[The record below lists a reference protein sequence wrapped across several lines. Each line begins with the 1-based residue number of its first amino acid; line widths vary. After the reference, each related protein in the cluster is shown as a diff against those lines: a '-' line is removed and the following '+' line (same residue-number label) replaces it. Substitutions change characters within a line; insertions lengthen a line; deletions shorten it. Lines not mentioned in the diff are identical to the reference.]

1 MQPTSSMKEE
11 FLQKW
16 QMGLQIYRPLI
27 DNTSVSE
34 RRKAIKLSADVA
46 MASLRRG
53 TTCWS
58 RALIQKTATEDNF
71 LVRQM
76 LSGIKAETLINKKLP
91 KVMCHRKIVRRSKK
105 ILRRRKSRSAIEEV
119 AAKARKLVKKK
130 TQGLRNVVPGGEFM
144 SNDVLL
150 IQETLDYIVSL
161 QTQVNVMRSIVD
173 AAEAG
178 SERTA
183 YYLGKPKFAIEDG

>member
-71 LVRQM
+71 LER
-76 LSGIKAETLINKKLP
+76 K
-91 KVMCHRKIVRRSKK
+91 HRTR
-105 ILRRRKSRSAIEEV
+105 
-119 AAKARKLVKKK
+119 
-130 TQGLRNVVPGGEFM
+130 GH
-144 SNDVLL
+144 
-150 IQETLDYIVSL
+150 
-161 QTQVNVMRSIVD
+161 
-173 AAEAG
+173 G
-178 SERTA
+178 SEKQRAT
-183 YYLGKPKFAIEDG
+183 LFIEI

>member
-1 MQPTSSMKEE
+1 MQPTSSMNEE
-11 FLQKW
+11 FLKKW
-16 QMGLQIYRPLI
+16 QMGLQIFRPSI

-34 RRKAIKLSADVA
+34 RKRAIKLSADVA
-46 MASLRRG
+46 MASLRKG

-76 LSGIKAETLINKKLP
+76 LSGIKEETLINKKLP

-105 ILRRRKSRSAIEEV
+105 ILMRRRKSRSAMEEV
-119 AAKARKLVKKK
+119 AAKAKKLVKRK

-144 SNDVLL
+144 SNNVLL

-178 SERTA
+178 IER
-183 YYLGKPKFAIEDG
+183 

>member
-11 FLQKW
+11 FLKKW
-16 QMGLQIYRPLI
+16 QMGIQICRPSI

-34 RRKAIKLSADVA
+34 RKKAIKLSADVA
-46 MASLRRG
+46 IASLRKG

-58 RALIQKTATEDNF
+58 RALIQKTASEDNS

-76 LSGIKAETLINKKLP
+76 LSGIKAETLINKTLP
-91 KVMCHRKIVRRSKK
+91 KKTLCHRKIVRRSKK
-105 ILRRRKSRSAIEEV
+105 ILMRRKSRSASEEA
-119 AAKARKLVKKK
+119 AAKAKRLVKRK
-130 TQGLRNVVPGGEFM
+130 TQGLRSVVPGGEFM

-173 AAEAG
+173 ATEAG
-178 SERTA
+178 IER
-183 YYLGKPKFAIEDG
+183 

>member
-11 FLQKW
+11 FLKKW

-76 LSGIKAETLINKKLP
+76 LAGIKAETLINKKLP

-105 ILRRRKSRSAIEEV
+105 ILRRKSKSASEEI
-119 AAKARKLVKKK
+119 AAKARKLVKRK

-144 SNDVLL
+144 NNDVLL

-173 AAEAG
+173 AAEVRI
-178 SERTA
+178 ER
-183 YYLGKPKFAIEDG
+183 

>member
-11 FLQKW
+11 FLKKW
-16 QMGLQIYRPLI
+16 QMGLQIFRPSI

-34 RRKAIKLSADVA
+34 RKKAIKLSADVA
-46 MASLRRG
+46 MASLRKG

-58 RALIQKTATEDNF
+58 RALIEKTATEDNF

-76 LSGIKAETLINKKLP
+76 LTGIKAEALINKKLP
-91 KVMCHRKIVRRSKK
+91 KKIVCHRKIVRRSKK
-105 ILRRRKSRSAIEEV
+105 ILRRKSRSASEE
-119 AAKARKLVKKK
+119 AAVKAKRLVKRR

-144 SNDVLL
+144 SNDILL
-150 IQETLDYIVSL
+150 LRETLDYIVSL

-178 SERTA
+178 
-183 YYLGKPKFAIEDG
+183 IEQ

>member
-1 MQPTSSMKEE
+1 MYNDVKNT
-11 FLQKW
+11 
-16 QMGLQIYRPLI
+16 IYH
-27 DNTSVSE
+27 
-34 RRKAIKLSADVA
+34 
-46 MASLRRG
+46 
-53 TTCWS
+53 
-58 RALIQKTATEDNF
+58 RALIQKTASEDNF

-105 ILRRRKSRSAIEEV
+105 ILMRRKSKSVSEEI
-119 AAKARKLVKKK
+119 AAKARKLVKRK

-144 SNDVLL
+144 NNDVLL

-178 SERTA
+178 IER
-183 YYLGKPKFAIEDG
+183 

>member
-1 MQPTSSMKEE
+1 SSMNEE
-11 FLQKW
+11 FLKKW
-16 QMGLQIYRPLI
+16 QMGLQIFSPSI

-34 RRKAIKLSADVA
+34 RKRAIKLSADVA
-46 MASLRRG
+46 MASLRKG

-76 LSGIKAETLINKKLP
+76 LSGIKEEPLINKKLP

-105 ILRRRKSRSAIEEV
+105 ILMRRKSRSAMEEV
-119 AAKARKLVKKK
+119 AAKKLVKKK

-144 SNDVLL
+144 SSNVLL
-150 IQETLDYIVSL
+150 IQETLDYIISL
-161 QTQVNVMRSIVD
+161 QTQVNVMKSIVD

-178 SERTA
+178 IER
-183 YYLGKPKFAIEDG
+183 

>member
-1 MQPTSSMKEE
+1 MQPTSSMNEQ
-11 FLQKW
+11 FLKNW
-16 QMGLQIYRPLI
+16 QMGLQIFRPSI

-34 RRKAIKLSADVA
+34 RKRAIKLSADVA
-46 MASLRRG
+46 MASLRKG

-58 RALIQKTATEDNF
+58 RALIQKAATEDSF

-76 LSGIKAETLINKKLP
+76 LAGIKEETLINRKLP
-91 KVMCHRKIVRRSKK
+91 KIVCHRKIVRRSKK
-105 ILRRRKSRSAIEEV
+105 ILMRRKSSSAMEEV
-119 AAKARKLVKKK
+119 TAKAKKLVKRK
-130 TQGLRNVVPGGEFM
+130 TKGLRNVVPGGEFM
-144 SNDVLL
+144 SNNVLL

-178 SERTA
+178 VER
-183 YYLGKPKFAIEDG
+183 